1 MSVSVSVTAGP
12 HPSGGSA
19 DCNLNYGAEAAAYG
33 IINWASEHP
42 HRAFVDH
49 GPRTVGAMET
59 HVPPKEERGGT
70 NKIAGFSENGPRFSE
85 NFLGK

>member
-1 MSVSVSVTAGP
+1 VFVSVTAGP
-12 HPSGGSA
+12 HPSGGLA
-19 DCNLNYGAEAAAYG
+19 DFNLNYRAEAAAYG

-42 HRAFVDH
+42 HQAFVDH

-59 HVPPKEERGGT
+59 HVPPKDMKSGT

-85 NFLGK
+85 NFPGK